1 MVSAEVWAKNIA
13 ETLQLSVPFRPKENF
28 RPKGTVSAE
37 IGSTECQLDAE
48 SDDISARNYRAPK

>member
-13 ETLQLSVPFRPKENF
+13 ETLQLSVPF

-48 SDDISARNYRAPK
+48 SDDISARNYRAPE